1 MTIAE
6 KYNNIAFNLA
16 NTEDPPVTSFNF
28 KKANTNDI
36 AKLIYDE
43 VNNNIQAAKK
53 AGRIAANEDLNA
65 LGITAQI
72 LFETGYGKSEL
83 SSKYNNFGGL
93 RADKNWKGQVVDMV
107 NKQTKQSYQWRAY
120 PTVSDGIKA
129 QVDFYI
135 DNGRYRKNGVFN
147 AKTPQDHINAV
158 AKAGYAGGESDY
170 VKKVN
175 TVLETLP
182 KKLSNYDPNI
192 LKQWEEYK
200 SQAASNPPIEYKQQA
215 PVYNIQAPSLP
226 KIRPYFDK
234 GLGLTT
240 EIDKNHEIIQAME
253 NANRSEYLEKQVD
266 KIEKPLF
273 EALLK
278 PIKFAQGGN
287 MQHPPD
293 WLKWA
298 QLKNPK
304 LQVMPYYSNSMTGL
318 LSPSLEIGA
327 SGTAGKKDRWTIKP
341 HLGLGYQSNYK
352 IPISG
357 GLDAGYKGI
366 LSPNQ
371 RGNASI
377 NVGAGFHPNQGLGI
391 GFEAGYK
398 YRLGQSNSRNNN
410 LRVNKAALDLMPYAG
425 WQAAVRP
432 ENAELANITAA
443 QLSGSQNP
451 QALKLPS
458 GEDYHIGPI
467 YGINAKAQWR
477 PKLGR
482 YSPLTFFAEGDLNFN
497 PVRGKE
503 EETVTSAT
511 SFDTYDSP
519 TSDLVAFTPQFSGNI
534 GAQIDFKTIKNSLKN
549 SLPRNYSDNENIE
562 PYINPQGDFTFEQ
575 IYDDNSNR
583 MPSIWNTGISPN
595 FNRMSLEAETP
606 EEQFNWINDNT
617 EQLQSYP
624 YKYGGNFKNIFRN
637 YRKK

>member
-6 KYNNIAFNLA
+6 KYNNIAA
-16 NTEDPPVTSFNF
+16 NSENTGNPPVTSFNF

-135 DNGRYRKNGVFN
+135 DNGRYKKNGVFN

-182 KKLSNYDPNI
+182 NKLSNYDPNI

-226 KIRPYFDK
+226 KVRPYFDK

-253 NANRSEYLEKQVD
+253 NAGRSEYLEKQVD

-278 PIKFAQGGN
+278 PVKFAQGGD
-287 MQHPPD
+287 MQDPPD

-304 LQVMPYYSNSMTGL
+304 LQVMPYYANSMTGL

-327 SGTAGKKDRWTIKP
+327 SGTKGKKGKWTIEP
-341 HLGLGYQSNYK
+341 HLGVGYESNSK

-357 GLDAGYKGI
+357 GLDASYKGM
-366 LSPNQ
+366 LSPNNK
-371 RGNASI
+371 GNAVV
-377 NVGAGFHPNQGLGI
+377 NVGAGYHPNQGFGI
-391 GFEAGYK
+391 GFEGGYK

-410 LRVNKAALDLMPYAG
+410 LRVNKAVLDFMPYAG
-425 WQAAVRP
+425 WQIAARP
-432 ENAELANITAA
+432 ENAVLAQQAA
-443 QLSGSQNP
+443 GQLVTGNLYSSKYFNDNY
-451 QALKLPS
+451 AN
-458 GEDYHIGPI
+458 GPI
-467 YGINAKAQWR
+467 YGINTKAQWR
-477 PKLGR
+477 PKLGE

-497 PVRGKE
+497 PARGKQE
-503 EETVTSAT
+503 ELVTDALGVN
-511 SFDTYDSP
+511 TYSSP
-519 TSDLVAFTPQFSGNI
+519 TENMVTFKPQFSGNL
-534 GAQIDFKTIKNSLKN
+534 GVQMDFKTLKN
-549 SLPRNYSDNENIE
+549 SLSRNYSDDENIE

-575 IYDDNSNR
+575 IYDDNNNR
-583 MPSIWNTGISPN
+583 MPSTWNTGISPN

-606 EEQFNWINDNT
+606 EEQFNWINNNT

-624 YKYGGNFKNIFRN
+624 YKYGGNFKNIFRD

>member
-6 KYNNIAFNLA
+6 KYNNIDFNSA

-253 NANRSEYLEKQVD
+253 NANRSEYLEKQVN

-273 EALLK
+273 ETLLK
-278 PIKFAQGGN
+278 PIKFAQGGD
-287 MQHPPD
+287 MQDPPD

-327 SGTAGKKDRWTIKP
+327 SGTAGKKGRWTIRP

-357 GLDAGYKGI
+357 GLDAGFKGI
-366 LSPNQ
+366 LSPDQ
-371 RGNASI
+371 RGNAFI

-391 GFEAGYK
+391 GFEGGYK

-425 WQAAVRP
+425 WQVAARP
-432 ENAELANITAA
+432 ENAELANVVAA

-451 QALKLPS
+451 ESLKLAP
-458 GEDYHIGPI
+458 GEDFHIGPI

-477 PKLGR
+477 PKLGM

-497 PVRGKE
+497 PARGKYE
-503 EETVTSAT
+503 EKVTSAT
-511 SFDTYDSP
+511 SSDTYDSP
-519 TSDLVAFTPQFSGNI
+519 TSGLLRFTPQFSGNI

-549 SLPRNYSDNENIE
+549 SLPRNYSDDENIE

>member
-6 KYNNIAFNLA
+6 KYNNIVANLE
-16 NTEDPPVTSFNF
+16 NTVNPPVTSFNF

-53 AGRIAANEDLNA
+53 AGRIAANENLNA

-135 DNGRYRKNGVFN
+135 DNGRYKKNGVFN

-182 KKLSNYDPNI
+182 EKLSNYDPNI

-226 KIRPYFDK
+226 KVRPYFDK

-253 NANRSEYLEKQVD
+253 NAGRSEYLEKQVD

-273 EALLK
+273 ETLLK
-278 PIKFAQGGN
+278 PIKFAQGGD
-287 MQHPPD
+287 MQ
-293 WLKWA
+293 
-298 QLKNPK
+298 NN
-304 LQVMPYYSNSMTGL
+304 YYS
-318 LSPSLEIGA
+318 
-327 SGTAGKKDRWTIKP
+327 K
-341 HLGLGYQSNYK
+341 
-352 IPISG
+352 
-357 GLDAGYKGI
+357 
-366 LSPNQ
+366 
-371 RGNASI
+371 
-377 NVGAGFHPNQGLGI
+377 
-391 GFEAGYK
+391 
-398 YRLGQSNSRNNN
+398 
-410 LRVNKAALDLMPYAG
+410 
-425 WQAAVRP
+425 
-432 ENAELANITAA
+432 
-443 QLSGSQNP
+443 
-451 QALKLPS
+451 
-458 GEDYHIGPI
+458 
-467 YGINAKAQWR
+467 
-477 PKLGR
+477 
-482 YSPLTFFAEGDLNFN
+482 
-497 PVRGKE
+497 
-503 EETVTSAT
+503 
-511 SFDTYDSP
+511 YDSN
-519 TSDLVAFTPQFSGNI
+519 L
-534 GAQIDFKTIKNSLKN
+534 
-549 SLPRNYSDNENIE
+549 
-562 PYINPQGDFTFEQ
+562 
-575 IYDDNSNR
+575 
-583 MPSIWNTGISPN
+583 
-595 FNRMSLEAETP
+595 
-606 EEQFNWINDNT
+606 
-617 EQLQSYP
+617 
-624 YKYGGNFKNIFRN
+624 KNIFRD